1 MKTRTKDTLLE
12 LACGRQRSLSLVQQ
26 KRRPP
31 PLGPV
36 RPPGRRRASHR
47 ALQSLPWSSISS
59 RKSSSHEGSSHCLE
73 RTMVRHK
80 EKRLRGRN
88 VCSQAKAS
96 GRKAGGQASCAFLS
110 HHSAQLQARPPTHG
124 PAEDRPLAASLGHH
138 WLGCTPSMFLP

>member
-12 LACGRQRSLSLVQQ
+12 LACGRQRSLCLVQQ

-36 RPPGRRRASHR
+36 RPPGRRGASHR

-73 RTMVRHK
+73 RTMVRYK
-80 EKRLRGRN
+80 EKRLSGRN
-88 VCSQAKAS
+88 VCSQAKAN
-96 GRKAGGQASCAFLS
+96 GREAGGQASCAFLS
-110 HHSAQLQARPPTHG
+110 HHSAQLQARPPIHG
-124 PAEDRPLAASLGHH
+124 PTEDRSLAASLGHH
-138 WLGCTPSMFLP
+138 CLGCTPSMFLP